1 MGFELMVNFKL
12 PFFAISPSDF
22 WSRWHISLSSW
33 LRDYLYI
40 PLGGNRAG
48 AFNTY
53 RNLFLTMLLGGLW
66 HGAAWN
72 FIWWGVYQGLI
83 LVIYRLASKNKILS
97 PLLENKSKL
106 AVGCQMFVMFIL
118 ANIGWIIFRSTS
130 VEQIFYLLTH
140 WSFAASENTLEFAST
155 LVFFSAP
162 LLLVQFW
169 QNLSRDLL
177 IITKLPLWLTNLI
190 YGFLIVNICL
200 YGVRQ
205 STEFIYFQF

>member
-1 MGFELMVNFKL
+1 
-12 PFFAISPSDF
+12 
-22 WSRWHISLSSW
+22 
-33 LRDYLYI
+33 
-40 PLGGNRAG
+40 
-48 AFNTY
+48 
-53 RNLFLTMLLGGLW
+53 MLLGGLW

-83 LVIYRLASKNKILS
+83 LVIYRLASKNKILA
-97 PLLENKSKL
+97 PFLENKSKW

-155 LVFFSAP
+155 LFFFSAP

-190 YGFLIVNICL
+190 YGFLIVNIL
-200 YGVRQ
+200 
-205 STEFIYFQF
+205 SLIHI